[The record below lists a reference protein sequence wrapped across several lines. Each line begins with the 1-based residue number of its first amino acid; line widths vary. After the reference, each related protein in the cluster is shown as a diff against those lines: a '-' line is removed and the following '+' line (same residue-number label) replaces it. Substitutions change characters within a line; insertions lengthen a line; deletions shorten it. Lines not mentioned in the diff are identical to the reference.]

1 MSALDGGD
9 VDGGADAD
17 AETLPPEVREAIA
30 DNPETVA
37 ALLEQS
43 GQLSTLLDAL
53 ALVEG
58 FGDAADRST
67 EEYYRLGTQLGQAAD
82 VAERASD
89 PRVVETLDAGAS
101 AFTDETADRRVGL
114 FGLFS
119 ALRNDDVQRTLGT
132 LVEAAER
139 VGRTRNS
146 GSE

>member
-1 MSALDGGD
+1 MSESPP
-9 VDGGADAD
+9 DAD
-17 AETLPPEVREAIA
+17 AFVTAAGGDADLEALAARVDAQA
-30 DNPETVA
+30 DDLI
-37 ALLEQS
+37 ALLDLHTVVR
-43 GQLSTLLDAL
+43 GLSDE
-53 ALVEG
+53 LVEG

-67 EEYYRLGTQLGQAAD
+67 EEYYRLGTQLGQATD

-119 ALRNDDVQRTLGT
+119 ALRNDDVQQTLGT
-132 LVEAAER
+132 LVKAAER

-146 GSE
+146 GQE